1 MNAIRLLPFKDIC
14 RVQRPTSKALSL
26 TCLAGGL
33 IGLPALAATPLP
45 DAGAFDCPLCEILS
59 HDELAA
65 RRGGFE
71 YAGLKFEFGAN
82 IRSFIDNR
90 LVLESMITIT
100 SDGVTHQQ
108 TTPLPDS
115 MSVEEPG
122 TPPTPAPVR
131 TPTVAQDAPPAASTV
146 VPYQIHDDT
155 NPVNTPVQSQAQA
168 AQTPANVDLSG
179 LANAFGVSVN
189 DRKGYTAALH
199 EATRER
205 IAGYIINTASRR
217 DLRQELEVK
226 VDVSNFRQYQQT
238 ARQTLLNSRFGS
250 SVLK

>member
-1 MNAIRLLPFKDIC
+1 MDAKRFLSFTDS
-14 RVQRPTSKALSL
+14 RVQPSALNMLSL
-26 TCLAGGL
+26 ACLTGGM
-33 IGLPALAATPLP
+33 IGVTAAAATPLP
-45 DAGAFDCPLCEILS
+45 VTGVFDCPSCEILS

-108 TTPLPDS
+108 TTPLPNS

-122 TPPTPAPVR
+122 TPSSPAPVT
-131 TPTVAQDAPPAASTV
+131 TPTVVQDAPPAASTV
-146 VPYQIHDDT
+146 VPSQIHDAG
-155 NPVNTPVQSQAQA
+155 NPVTTPVESQARA
-168 AQTPANVDLSG
+168 AQTPANVDLGG

-205 IAGYIINTASRR
+205 IVGYVINTASRR
-217 DLRQELEVK
+217 DIRQELEVK
-226 VDVSNFRQYQQT
+226 VDVANFRQFQQS